1 MSKEDVLTAKKENLV
16 RYNRSFEVFKTM
28 RGTSS
33 YYAQSKKNLMA
44 MLRQKGCPTL
54 FVTVSCAEY
63 KWQELVRQILETE
76 WNQPISMEYVDGLSN
91 GERNKIITENA
102 VQSTVHFQKRIEKLF
117 SLFKY
122 DDIFEGFHVSNFY
135 YRIEFQARG
144 NNSTN

>member
-1 MSKEDVLTAKKENLV
+1 
-16 RYNRSFEVFKTM
+16 
-28 RGTSS
+28 
-33 YYAQSKKNLMA
+33 MA

-76 WNQPISMEYVDGLSN
+76 WNQQVSMEYVDGLSN

-117 SLFKY
+117 ILFKY
-122 DDIFEGFHVSNFY
+122 DDIFEGFHVSDFY

-144 NNSTN
+144 NTNNLFLKLTQILSNYTTSNLALN

>member
-1 MSKEDVLTAKKENLV
+1 
-16 RYNRSFEVFKTM
+16 
-28 RGTSS
+28 
-33 YYAQSKKNLMA
+33 MA

-76 WNQPISMEYVDGLSN
+76 WNQQVSMEYVEGLSN

-117 SLFKY
+117 NLFKY
-122 DDIFEGFHVSNFY
+122 DDIFEGFHVSDFY

-144 NNSTN
+144 NDKNLFQKLTQILH